1 MKNLIFRFY
10 ALGLAIALIV
20 MIGMT
25 LEYRA
30 FKEVVVSE
38 VKENIIF
45 ARENISHQVLGRL
58 TEKSQVIQDAGVFV
72 GLTDD
77 DTLLINYFEAL
88 MKDNA
93 TFSSIYFGSID
104 NKMINGSGWMPPTNF
119 DLRVRPWYVKAV
131 QEDALIYTS
140 AFLNEIGRAHV

>member
-45 ARENISHQVLGRL
+45 ARENI
-58 TEKSQVIQDAGVFV
+58 
-72 GLTDD
+72 
-77 DTLLINYFEAL
+77 
-88 MKDNA
+88 
-93 TFSSIYFGSID
+93 
-104 NKMINGSGWMPPTNF
+104 
-119 DLRVRPWYVKAV
+119 
-131 QEDALIYTS
+131 
-140 AFLNEIGRAHV
+140 